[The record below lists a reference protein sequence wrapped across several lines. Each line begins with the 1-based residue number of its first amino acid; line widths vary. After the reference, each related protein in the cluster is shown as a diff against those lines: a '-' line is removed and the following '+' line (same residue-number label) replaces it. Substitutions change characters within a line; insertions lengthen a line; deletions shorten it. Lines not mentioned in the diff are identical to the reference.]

1 MEEPRVSVIIPTRTR
16 AETLKYCLQT
26 ATDQPGDDIEILVSD
41 NASDDDTE
49 TVVRSN
55 PDKRIRYLNTGRRL
69 PMTAN
74 WEFALSHARGQWIG
88 FLGDDDG
95 LLPGG
100 IARMLETARATDT
113 RLVRCRPCDYLW
125 PSVNGSTNG
134 RLVVPTART
143 VAVVDGTE
151 ALGRLMSGQ
160 WHYTRL
166 PTVYTGGFAHRDLVN
181 AARAPDGRFFHSQIP
196 DIFSAIRFAAS
207 GARFAFSELPF
218 AINGLSSKS
227 TGLSQFSKSSP
238 NAPAKQF
245 QAEGNMPLHPSIPPQ
260 ADGSVPPAIHALV
273 TECYQQV
280 RELDPALPA
289 LDTAEQLSIMIR
301 LSGETGPAMQAWAR
315 LYRQANGL
323 AEAPPVPFARMR
335 ADVDKWRARLRLDRM
350 MMAGPGAPP
359 IRNVH
364 EAALV
369 AEAQLSAEPP
379 STAAIAMGHLR
390 FAVGRLAARLG

>member
-1 MEEPRVSVIIPTRTR
+1 V
-16 AETLKYCLQT
+16 ETLKHCLKT
-26 ATDQPGDDIEILVSD
+26 VTDQPQDDIEILVSD
-41 NASDDDTE
+41 NASDDETE
-49 TVVRSN
+49 AVVRSN
-55 PDKRIRYLNTGRRL
+55 PDRRIRYLNTGRRL

-74 WEFALSHARGQWIG
+74 WEFALSHAHGQWIG

-100 IARMLETARATDT
+100 IARMLETARSTDT

-125 PSVNGSTNG
+125 PSVNRSTNG
-134 RLVVPTART
+134 RLVVPTSRKIT
-143 VAVVDGTE
+143 VEHGTE
-151 ALGRLMSGQ
+151 ALGKLMSGQ
-160 WHYTRL
+160 WQYTRL
-166 PTVYTGGFAHRDLVN
+166 PTAYTGGFAHRDLVN

-227 TGLSQFSKSSP
+227 TGLSQFSRSSP

-245 QAEGNMPLHPSIPPQ
+245 QGEGNMPLHPSIPPQ

-273 TECYQQV
+273 MECYRQV
-280 RELDPALPA
+280 GELDPALPA
-289 LDTAEQLSIMIR
+289 LDAAEQLAIIIR
-301 LSGETGPAMQAWAR
+301 LSGETGPAMQAWVR
-315 LYRQANGL
+315 LYMQANGL
-323 AEAPPVPFARMR
+323 AEAPPVPLARIH
-335 ADVDKWRARLRLDRM
+335 ALVDKWQARLRLDRM
-350 MMAGPGAPP
+350 MIAGPGAPS

-364 EAALV
+364 EAAFV
-369 AEAQLSAEPP
+369 AAAELSAEPP
-379 STAAIAMGHLR
+379 SMAAIAFGHLR